1 MAVRSTQLWEF
12 LVNLRHILVAS
23 SVISIDLGQLF
34 VLGQMIMDFDIVP
47 REVSRLDV
55 GAKLEQ
61 LVISLE
67 DELLSP
73 EESLTLGVFN
83 PRG

>member
-1 MAVRSTQLWEF
+1 
-12 LVNLRHILVAS
+12 
-23 SVISIDLGQLF
+23 
-34 VLGQMIMDFDIVP
+34 MIMDFDIVP

-61 LVISLE
+61 LVISFE

-73 EESLTLGVFN
+73 EESLTFGVFN
-83 PRG
+83 PGG